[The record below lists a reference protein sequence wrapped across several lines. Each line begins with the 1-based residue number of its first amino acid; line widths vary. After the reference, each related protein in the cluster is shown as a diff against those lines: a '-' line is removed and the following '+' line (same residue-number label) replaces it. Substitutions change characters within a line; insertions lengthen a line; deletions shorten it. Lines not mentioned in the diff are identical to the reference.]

1 MFYSYAFQILFY
13 SSISESAVFVR
24 ACNYLCPALSFSFSR
39 DAETK
44 ENGVDESQHGT
55 KEKNLQAGAMRRG
68 KKVARLLFV
77 FLVDG

>member
-1 MFYSYAFQILFY
+1 MKIVLTASEKEKNVEEEKANGSSLMLISLF
-13 SSISESAVFVR
+13 
-24 ACNYLCPALSFSFSR
+24 ALSFSFSR